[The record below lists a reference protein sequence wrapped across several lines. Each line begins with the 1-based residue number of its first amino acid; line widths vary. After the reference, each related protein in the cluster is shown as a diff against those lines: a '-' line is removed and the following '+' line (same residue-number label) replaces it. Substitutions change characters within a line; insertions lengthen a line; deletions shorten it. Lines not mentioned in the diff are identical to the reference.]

1 MTAPAEREM
10 LALAAIAYRGY
21 NLVLPDRLKR
31 ARLRRLMSEFIR
43 ESPSVA
49 GKWEIV
55 WGPAAFSAVSPGLDD
70 ALMYA
75 ARSRSEPAMLAV
87 VIRGTNPISLTDWVF
102 GDALVREQSRWPYG
116 EADESVR
123 ISASTALGLYILQNL
138 RWDQADIDGPEDDP
152 FSELLRARLSP
163 SFSEPAA
170 TAAIRASIA
179 SRRLDPLN
187 LLGELGRPAASS
199 FTLNPLAILKRW
211 VSLNAHQRGTGI
223 KSFLKDYV
231 RMRPDTEIY
240 VTGHSKGGALA
251 TALALWL
258 ADTRGAL
265 EPPEELW
272 TEDPDLPIHV
282 CSFAAPTPGNIAFA
296 QYAEQALR
304 RHRRVWNALDVV
316 PAAFVANDLR
326 KFLSRF
332 SLDPVERPLW
342 QGLIDATVSRTAA
355 MNYAQVE
362 AQSAPLNVSA
372 APAMPFS
379 LQLVHQHLDAYLEAM
394 DLIKEMSAATLFA
407 PAA

>member
-1 MTAPAEREM
+1 MTATAEREM
-10 LALAAIAYRGY
+10 LAMAAIAYRGY
-21 NLVLPDRLKR
+21 NLVLPDGLKR
-31 ARLRRLMSEFIR
+31 SRLRRLMSEFIR
-43 ESPSVA
+43 DSPSVA

-75 ARSRSEPAMLAV
+75 ARSGSETAMLAV
-87 VIRGTNPISLTDWVF
+87 VIRGTNPISLTDWIF
-102 GDALVREQSRWPYG
+102 GDALVREQSKWPYG

-138 RWDQADIDGPEDDP
+138 RWDPADAGESGEDP
-152 FSELLRARLSP
+152 FSDLPRARLSP

-170 TAAIRASIA
+170 AATIRANIA

-187 LLGELGRPAASS
+187 LLGELGRPAASG

-211 VSLNAHQRGTGI
+211 VSLSAHPRGTGL
-223 KSFLKDYV
+223 KAFLKDYV
-231 RMRPDTEIY
+231 MMRSDTEIY

-258 ADTRGAL
+258 ADTRGAV
-265 EPPEELW
+265 EPPEEFW
-272 TEDPDLPIHV
+272 TEDPDLPIHAYT
-282 CSFAAPTPGNIAFA
+282 FAAPTAGNIAFA
-296 QYAEQALR
+296 RYAEQALR
-304 RHRRVWNALDVV
+304 HHRVWNALDVV

-326 KFLSRF
+326 NFLSRF

-342 QGLIDATVSRTAA
+342 QRLIDATVSRTEA
-355 MNYAQVE
+355 MDYAQVGPE
-362 AQSAPLNVSA
+362 SAPLKVTS

-394 DLIKEMSAATLFA
+394 DLIGEMSAATLFA